1 MKQLSS
7 SELNSMS
14 KEDLAFMVLQMQQL
28 HQQLQQQQKQM
39 ELQQKEMELQQKQME
54 QQIHTLNEKIAIMN
68 ARHFGRSTEKL
79 ETLPGQMNI
88 FNETEVAAAEA
99 IAEPAIEQV
108 VVRRKKKK
116 GQRKEDLSRLP
127 KRIENHELTKEQL
140 NAIFGENGWK
150 RLPDEVYSR
159 VEYQPAVKEVVEHH
173 VAVYAAKKN
182 DVDTIVRADRPVDLL
197 RNSIA
202 TPSLVAAIMN
212 AKYTNAIPLYRIA
225 QDFEQS
231 DMILGRATMA
241 NWVIRCS
248 ERYLSLVY
256 DRLQK
261 HLCSQKI
268 IQADETTCQVTKDGR
283 PSDAKSY
290 MFVYRTSEHC
300 KERPVILYQYGKT
313 RSKSNIQK
321 FLRGF
326 SGTLVSDAFSGY
338 KSLDKNDENIHSAFC
353 WAHARRD
360 YADALKALKGEDK
373 NYAHET
379 VAHKALVQIA
389 AIYKAEEALKDLT
402 AEERYDR
409 RQREVKPLVE
419 AYFAWVHEQDPAT
432 ILSQKTRDGL
442 NYSMNQEKYLKVF
455 LEDGNIPIDNS
466 ATERAIR
473 PFTIGRA
480 NWHIIDTVHGAEAS
494 AIIYSLVETAKANN
508 LKIYEY
514 LKHLL
519 TEIPKH
525 IDDTSMDFLEDL
537 LPWSEKLP
545 EECHKKI

>member
-14 KEDLAFMVLQMQQL
+14 KEELAAMVLQMQQL
-28 HQQLQQQQKQM
+28 HEQLQKQQKEM

-140 NAIFGENGWK
+140 KAVFGENGWK

-261 HLCSQKI
+261 HLCAQKI

-300 KERPVILYQYGKT
+300 KEKPVILYQYGKT

-321 FLRGF
+321 FLEGF
-326 SGTLVSDAFSGY
+326 SGIMVSDAFSGY

-360 YADALKALKGEDK
+360 YADALKALKGDAKEL
-373 NYAHET
+373 AHET

-419 AYFAWVHEQDPAT
+419 AYFAWVHEQEPTT
-432 ILSQKTRDGL
+432 IVSKYTREGL

-480 NWHIIDTVHGAEAS
+480 NWHIIDTIHGADAS
-494 AIIYSLVETAKANN
+494 ATIYSLVETAKANK

-514 LKHLL
+514 LKYLL

-525 IDDTSMDFLEDL
+525 MDDTSMDFLEDL

>member
-7 SELNSMS
+7 SELNNMS
-14 KEDLAFMVLQMQQL
+14 KKDLAAMVLQMQQL
-28 HQQLQQQQKQM
+28 HQQLQQ
-39 ELQQKEMELQQKQME
+39 QQKEMELQQKQME

-140 NAIFGENGWK
+140 KEIFGENGWK

-173 VAVYAAKKN
+173 VAVYAAKKS

-225 QDFEQS
+225 QDFEQN

-261 HLCSQKI
+261 HLRSQTI

-300 KERPVILYQYGKT
+300 KEKPIILYQYGKT

-321 FLRGF
+321 FLSGF
-326 SGTLVSDAFSGY
+326 SGILVSDAFSGY

-360 YADALKALKGEDK
+360 YADALKALKGDAKEL
-373 NYAHET
+373 AHDT

-402 AEERYDR
+402 AEERYSR

-419 AYFAWVHEQDPAT
+419 AYFAWVHEQEPEM
-432 ILSQKTRDGL
+432 IVSQKTRDGL
-442 NYSMNQEKYLKVF
+442 NYSINQEKYLRGF

-480 NWHIIDTVHGAEAS
+480 NWHLIDTIHGAEAS
-494 AIIYSLVETAKANN
+494 AVVYSLVETAKANE

-525 IDDTSMDFLEDL
+525 MDDTSMDFLEEL

>member
-7 SELNSMS
+7 SELNNMS
-14 KEDLAFMVLQMQQL
+14 KEDLAAMVLQMQQL
-28 HQQLQQQQKQM
+28 HEQLQKQQKEM

-140 NAIFGENGWK
+140 KAVFGENGWK

-261 HLCSQKI
+261 HLCAQKI

-300 KERPVILYQYGKT
+300 KEKPVILYQYGKT

-321 FLRGF
+321 FLEGF
-326 SGTLVSDAFSGY
+326 SGIMVSDAFSGY

-360 YADALKALKGEDK
+360 YADALKALKGDAKEL
-373 NYAHET
+373 AHET

-419 AYFAWVHEQDPAT
+419 AYFAWVHEQEPTT
-432 ILSQKTRDGL
+432 IVSKYTREGL

-480 NWHIIDTVHGAEAS
+480 NWHIIDTIHGAEAS
-494 AIIYSLVETAKANN
+494 ATIYSLVETAKANK

-525 IDDTSMDFLEDL
+525 MNDTSMDFLEDL

>member
-7 SELNSMS
+7 SELNNLSR
-14 KEDLAFMVLQMQQL
+14 EDMAAIILQMQQMQL
-28 HQQLQQQQKQM
+28 QLQQQ
-39 ELQQKEMELQQKQME
+39 
-54 QQIHTLNEKIAIMN
+54 INTLNEKIAIMN

-79 ETLPGQMNI
+79 DTLPGQMSV
-88 FNETEVAAAEA
+88 FHEAEAAAAEA

-108 VVRRKKKK
+108 VVRKKKQK

-127 KRIENHELTKEQL
+127 VRIEKHELTKEQL
-140 NAIFGENGWK
+140 KDLYGENGWK

-182 DVDTIVRADRPVDLL
+182 DDRIVRADRPVDLL

-225 QDFEQS
+225 QDFEQN

-283 PSDAKSY
+283 PSDTKSY

-300 KERPVILYQYGKT
+300 KEKPVILYQYGKT

-321 FLRGF
+321 FLEGF

-338 KSLDKNDENIHSAFC
+338 KSLDKNDENIRSAFC

-360 YADALKALKGEDK
+360 YTDALKALKGEDK
-373 NYAHET
+373 SYAHET

-389 AIYKAEEALKDLT
+389 AIYKAEEALKTLT

-432 ILSQKTRDGL
+432 ILSQRTRDGL

-455 LEDGNIPIDNS
+455 LEDGEVPIDNS

-480 NWHIIDTVHGAEAS
+480 NWHIIDTIHGAQAS
-494 AIIYSLVETAKANN
+494 AVIYSLVETAKANN
-508 LKIYEY
+508 LKIYAY

-525 IDDTSMDFLEDL
+525 MDDTDLGFLEDL
-537 LPWSEKLP
+537 LPWSENLS
-545 EECHKKI
+545 EECRKKI

>member
-7 SELNSMS
+7 SELNNMS
-14 KEDLAFMVLQMQQL
+14 KEDLAAMVLQMQQL
-28 HQQLQQQQKQM
+28 HQQLQQ
-39 ELQQKEMELQQKQME
+39 QQKEMELQQKQME

-140 NAIFGENGWK
+140 KEIFGENGWK

-173 VAVYAAKKN
+173 VAVYDAKKA

-225 QDFEQS
+225 QDFEQN

-261 HLCSQKI
+261 YLCKQTI
-268 IQADETTCQVTKDGR
+268 IQADETACQVTKDGR

-300 KERPVILYQYGKT
+300 KEKPVILYQYGKT

-321 FLRGF
+321 FLEGF
-326 SGTLVSDAFSGY
+326 SGILVSDAFSGY

-360 YADALKALKGEDK
+360 YADALKALKGDAKEL
-373 NYAHET
+373 AHDT

-402 AEERYDR
+402 AEERYSR

-419 AYFAWVHEQDPAT
+419 AYFAWVHEQDTAT

-442 NYSMNQEKYLKVF
+442 NYSINQEKYLRVF

-494 AIIYSLVETAKANN
+494 AVIYSLVETAKANS

-545 EECHKKI
+545 EECRKKI

>member
-7 SELNSMS
+7 SELNNMS
-14 KEDLAFMVLQMQQL
+14 KEDLAAMVLQMQQL
-28 HQQLQQQQKQM
+28 HQQLQQ
-39 ELQQKEMELQQKQME
+39 QQKEMELQQKQME

-88 FNETEVAAAEA
+88 FNETEVAAVEA

-116 GQRKEDLSRLP
+116 GQRKEDLSKLP

-140 NAIFGENGWK
+140 KAIFGENGWK

-182 DVDTIVRADRPVDLL
+182 DVDKIVRAERPVDLL

-225 QDFEQS
+225 QDFEQN

-261 HLCSQKI
+261 HLCSQTI

-300 KERPVILYQYGKT
+300 KEKPVILYQYGKT

-321 FLRGF
+321 FLEGF
-326 SGTLVSDAFSGY
+326 SGILVSDAFSGY

-360 YADALKALKGEDK
+360 YADALKALKGDAKELAYD
-373 NYAHET
+373 T

-402 AEERYDR
+402 AEERYSR

-419 AYFAWVHEQDPAT
+419 AYFAWVHEQDPTT
-432 ILSQKTRDGL
+432 IFSQKTRDGL
-442 NYSMNQEKYLKVF
+442 NYSINQEKYLRGF

-480 NWHIIDTVHGAEAS
+480 NWHLIDTIHGAEAS
-494 AIIYSLVETAKANN
+494 AVVYSLVETAKANE

-525 IDDTSMDFLEDL
+525 MDDTSMDFLEEL

-545 EECHKKI
+545 EECRKKI

>member
-7 SELNSMS
+7 SELNNMS
-14 KEDLAFMVLQMQQL
+14 KEDLAAMVLQMQQL
-28 HQQLQQQQKQM
+28 HRQLQQQQ
-39 ELQQKEMELQQKQME
+39 EEMERQQKQME

-140 NAIFGENGWK
+140 KEIFGENGWK

-173 VAVYAAKKN
+173 VAVYAAKKS

-225 QDFEQS
+225 QDFEQN

-261 HLCSQKI
+261 YLCKQTI

-300 KERPVILYQYGKT
+300 KEKPVILYQYGKT

-321 FLRGF
+321 FLSGF
-326 SGTLVSDAFSGY
+326 SGILVSDAFSGY

-360 YADALKALKGEDK
+360 YADALKALKGDAKEL
-373 NYAHET
+373 AHDT

-402 AEERYDR
+402 AEERYSR

-419 AYFAWVHEQDPAT
+419 AYFAWVHEQEPEM
-432 ILSQKTRDGL
+432 IVSQKTRDGL
-442 NYSMNQEKYLKVF
+442 NYSINQEKYLRVF

-480 NWHIIDTVHGAEAS
+480 NWHIIDTIHGAEAS
-494 AIIYSLVETAKANN
+494 ATIYSLVETAKANN

-514 LKHLL
+514 LKYLL

-525 IDDTSMDFLEDL
+525 MDDTNMDFLEEL

-545 EECHKKI
+545 EECRKKI

>member
-140 NAIFGENGWK
+140 KAIFGENGWK

-261 HLCSQKI
+261 HLCAQKI

-402 AEERYDR
+402 AEERYSR

-480 NWHIIDTVHGAEAS
+480 NWHIIDTIHGAEAS
-494 AIIYSLVETAKANN
+494 AVIYSLVETAKANN